1 MEWFRGLFGG
11 KREVDSEA
19 PTPPPKRKAQ
29 APQPAATRHNTL
41 AACVAKGPD
50 AYTVTLENGTIGG
63 VGEKVGLSDEELLRQ
78 AIRSRDALAP
88 TRANPCDKDPTCE
101 QQPRVLNPALLGEG
115 LPVPEGKFA
124 GKKWYEERWL
134 PWQWTI
140 YLQMMYWVQKARGVV
155 PQCCLCLGFV
165 SFSTADALVRSVF
178 RGAFGTPF
186 LSNNSVVL
194 VACRRPTH
202 PPDAP
207 QTTPRAGR
215 P

>member
-19 PTPPPKRKAQ
+19 PTPQPKRKAK
-29 APQPAATRHNTL
+29 APEPAATRHNTL

-50 AYTVTLENGTIGG
+50 AYTVTLEGGTIGG
-63 VGEKVGLSDEELLRQ
+63 VGEKQGLSDEKLRQ
-78 AIRSRDALAP
+78 EAIRSRDADPP
-88 TRANPCDKDPTCE
+88 TKGNPVVNATLE

-134 PWQWTI
+134 PWQWTV

-155 PQCCLCLGFV
+155 PQCCLCLGFI

-178 RGAFGTPF
+178 RGGFGTPF
-186 LSNNSVVL
+186 LSNDSVVL
-194 VACRRPTH
+194 VACRRPAQ

>member
-1 MEWFRGLFGG
+1 MDRIRGWFRG
-11 KREVDSEA
+11 KRVVDSEA
-19 PTPPPKRKAQ
+19 PTPQPKRKAK
-29 APQPAATRHNTL
+29 APEPAKRHNTL

-63 VGEKVGLSDEELLRQ
+63 VGEKQGLSDEKLRQ
-78 AIRSRDALAP
+78 EAIRSRDADPP
-88 TRANPCDKDPTCE
+88 TKGNPVVNATLE

-134 PWQWTI
+134 PWQWTV

-165 SFSTADALVRSVF
+165 SFCTADALVRWVL

-186 LSNNSVVL
+186 LSNKSVVL
-194 VACRRPTH
+194 VARRRPMRSSSRPH
-202 PPDAP
+202 A
-207 QTTPRAGR
+207 AGR
-215 P
+215 RSTVR

>member
-1 MEWFRGLFGG
+1 MEWFRGLLG
-11 KREVDSEA
+11 KRGGPSEA
-19 PTPPPKRKAQ
+19 PTPPPKRMAQ

-50 AYTVTLENGTIGG
+50 AYTVTLEGGTIGG
-63 VGEKVGLSDEELLRQ
+63 VGEKQGLSDEKLRQ
-78 AIRSRDALAP
+78 EAIRSRDADPP
-88 TRANPCDKDPTCE
+88 TKGNPVVNATLE
-101 QQPRVLNPALLGEG
+101 QQPRVLKPALLGKG

-134 PWQWTI
+134 PWQWTV

-165 SFSTADALVRSVF
+165 SFCTADALVRWVL

-186 LSNNSVVL
+186 LSNDSVVL
-194 VACRRPTH
+194 VACRRPAQ

-207 QTTPRAGR
+207 ITPPRAGR

>member
-1 MEWFRGLFGG
+1 MDRIRGWFRG
-11 KREVDSEA
+11 KRVVDSEA

-29 APQPAATRHNTL
+29 APEPAATRHNTL

-50 AYTVTLENGTIGG
+50 AYTVTLEGGTIGG
-63 VGEKVGLSDEELLRQ
+63 VGEKQGLSDEKLRQ
-78 AIRSRDALAP
+78 EAIRSRDADPP
-88 TRANPCDKDPTCE
+88 TKGNPVVNATLE

-134 PWQWTI
+134 PWQWTV

-165 SFSTADALVRSVF
+165 SFCTADALVRWVL

-186 LSNNSVVL
+186 LSNDSVVL
-194 VACRRPTH
+194 VACRRPAQ

-207 QTTPRAGR
+207 ITPPRAGR

>member
-11 KREVDSEA
+11 KREVGSEA
-19 PTPPPKRKAQ
+19 PTPPPKRKAK
-29 APQPAATRHNTL
+29 APQPAKRHNTL
-41 AACVAKGPD
+41 AECLKRRD

-63 VGEKVGLSDEELLRQ
+63 VGEKGGLSDEKLRQ
-78 AIRSRDALAP
+78 EAIRSRDADLP
-88 TRANPCDKDPTCE
+88 TKRDPVVDGTWE
-101 QQPRVLNPALLGEG
+101 QRPRVLQPDRLGVG

-124 GKKWYEERWL
+124 GKKWYENRWL

-140 YLQMMYWVQKARGVV
+140 FLRMMYWVQKVRGVV
-155 PQCCLCLGFV
+155 PQCCLCLGFI
-165 SFSTADALVRSVF
+165 SFSTADALVRWVF

-186 LSNNSVVL
+186 LSNDSVVL
-194 VACRRPTH
+194 VACRRPTQ

>member
-1 MEWFRGLFGG
+1 M
-11 KREVDSEA
+11 
-19 PTPPPKRKAQ
+19 
-29 APQPAATRHNTL
+29 
-41 AACVAKGPD
+41 
-50 AYTVTLENGTIGG
+50 TLENGTIGG
-63 VGEKVGLSDEELLRQ
+63 VGEKGGLSDEKLRQ
-78 AIRSRDALAP
+78 EATRSRDAPAP
-88 TRANPCDKDPTCE
+88 TRTNQCDKNPTME

-124 GKKWYEERWL
+124 GKRWYDKRWL
-134 PWQWTI
+134 PWQWTV

-155 PQCCLCLGFV
+155 PQCCLCLGFI

-178 RGAFGTPF
+178 RGGFGTPF
-186 LSNNSVVL
+186 LSNKSVVL
-194 VACRRPTH
+194 VACRRPAH

>member
-1 MEWFRGLFGG
+1 MAGPGSTPG
-11 KREVDSEA
+11 KRDVDSEA
-19 PTPPPKRKAQ
+19 PTPQPKRKAK
-29 APQPAATRHNTL
+29 APEPTRHNTL

-63 VGEKVGLSDEELLRQ
+63 VGEKVGLSDEELRRQ
-78 AIRSRDALAP
+78 AIRSRDTRAP
-88 TRANPCDKDPTCE
+88 TKRDPVVVPTLE
-101 QQPRVLNPALLGEG
+101 QQPRVLNPALLGKG

-124 GKKWYEERWL
+124 GKAWYERRWL
-134 PWQWTI
+134 PWVWTI
-140 YLQMMYWVQKARGVV
+140 FLQMMYWVQKVRGVV
-155 PQCCLCLGFV
+155 PQCCLCLGFI

-186 LSNNSVVL
+186 LSNDSVVL
-194 VACRRPTH
+194 VACRCPAQ

-207 QTTPRAGR
+207 QTTPRAGQ